1 MDSRSWTRGG
11 AFVLA
16 GLLGG
21 GAAVGIGAA
30 VDSDDAGATTI
41 LSTATT
47 SQSTRFA
54 ADDESGKSVQEIY
67 ARSGPGVVQVTSTSV
82 AGNDPFFGPQPR
94 ESLGSGFVID
104 KSGRIVTNY
113 HVIDGAQQVEV
124 NFSGDDRVLAR
135 VVGSDPS
142 TDLAVLEIDAQARA
156 LTPLPLGNSDAVRVG
171 DSVVAIGNPF
181 GLERT
186 VTAGIVSALQRELTA
201 PNGYTIDKVIQT
213 DAPINRGNSGG
224 PLLSAEGEVIGVN
237 SQIENSTG
245 SGGNV
250 GIGFAVPINTVREVV
265 SQILENGRV
274 EHAYLGVRM
283 QEIDENLAQAFRLSV
298 DTGILI
304 VDVVDGS
311 PADEAGLQGGDQQVI
326 VGGTSYVLG
335 GDIVTAADGQSV
347 ATPDDLRRLI
357 MEKEP
362 GEAMTLEVHRGDR
375 GESERTV
382 SVTLGRQPA
391 EPSG

>member
-1 MDSRSWTRGG
+1 MDSGSWTRG
-11 AFVLA
+11 AALVLA

-30 VDSDDAGATTI
+30 VDSDDDGGVTTV

-47 SQSTRFA
+47 STRFA
-54 ADDESGKSVQEIY
+54 ADDASGKSVQEIY
-67 ARSGPGVVQVTSTSV
+67 AQSGPGVVQVSSASV
-82 AGNDPFFGPQPR
+82 DSNDPFFGPQ
-94 ESLGSGFVID
+94 SAAKLGSGFVID

-113 HVIDGAQQVEV
+113 HVIEGAQEVEV
-124 NFSGDDRVLAR
+124 NFSGDDRVPAR

-186 VTAGIVSALQRELTA
+186 VTAGIVSALQREILS

-213 DAPINRGNSGG
+213 DAPINDGNSGG
-224 PLLSAEGEVIGVN
+224 PLLNAEGEVIGVN
-237 SQIENSTG
+237 SQIESSG
-245 SGGNV
+245 GGGNV
-250 GIGFAVPINTVREVV
+250 GIGFAVPISTVREVV

-283 QEIDENLAQAFRLSV
+283 QAIDENLAQTFRLSV
-298 DTGILI
+298 DSGILI

-335 GDIVTAADGQSV
+335 GDIVTSADGEPV
-347 ATPDDLRRLI
+347 AGPDDLRQVI
-357 MEKEP
+357 MDKEP
-362 GEAMTLEVHRGDR
+362 GETMTLEVHRGDR